1 MNLCRPAI
9 LTDVHPEARN
19 AWNIGALSI
28 SLEAEHVCVKTAGL
42 LQFFRFG
49 SDADAVMV
57 KFNDFDWHKT
67 NPIDYSSIAPPGR
80 TVGLVDT
87 RSPLAYGSAQRKVQM
102 NNFRLEGQTM
112 VAKSFSCD
120 EQIIRRFLIYLF
132 LALLAVCS
140 VIPALDAQGV
150 GAAIQGTVRDTS
162 GAIIP
167 GAMITAI
174 NTETN
179 LRRTGTSNESGLFS
193 IPNLPPGK
201 YWVQGSLSGFL
212 TRVLKIFELVV
223 RKIV

>member
-80 TVGLVDT
+80 
-87 RSPLAYGSAQRKVQM
+87 
-102 NNFRLEGQTM
+102 
-112 VAKSFSCD
+112 
-120 EQIIRRFLIYLF
+120 
-132 LALLAVCS
+132 LAV
-140 VIPALDAQGV
+140 
-150 GAAIQGTVRDTS
+150 
-162 GAIIP
+162 
-167 GAMITAI
+167 
-174 NTETN
+174 
-179 LRRTGTSNESGLFS
+179 LR
-193 IPNLPPGK
+193 
-201 YWVQGSLSGFL
+201 L
-212 TRVLKIFELVV
+212 TREARWRMVL
-223 RKIV
+223 RKEKLK